1 MNPYELVKSFEKEI
15 SSYAGSPYA
24 VAVDSCTN
32 ALFLSCVY
40 RKAKR
45 VTLPART
52 YVSVPQSV
60 IHAGGS
66 VVFDDFKWDGSYRL
80 APYPIIDSACSLYP
94 AMYETGMDICL
105 SFSAN
110 KPLNI
115 GKGGMILT
123 NDSYAVEWYK
133 RARYEGRSEKD
144 LMQDS
149 FDMLGWNMYMTPE
162 QAARGL
168 QLLSFY
174 KPTVF
179 SREYPDLRRFPIFS
193 EKTLP

>member
-1 MNPYELVKSFEKEI
+1 MNPYELVKCFEREVAA
-15 SSYAGSPYA
+15 YAGAPYS

-32 ALFLSCVY
+32 AIFLACFY
-40 RKAKR
+40 RKVKQ
-45 VTLPART
+45 VSLPART

-66 VVFDDFKWDGSYRL
+66 VLFTDYSWDGSYRL
-80 APYPIIDSACSLYP
+80 TPYPIVDSACRLSP
-94 AMYETGMDICL
+94 GMYENGMDMCL

-123 NDSYAVEWYK
+123 DDQNAVEWYK
-133 RARYEGRSEKD
+133 KARYEGRSEVD
-144 LMQDS
+144 LMEDS

-174 KPTVF
+174 KPTTCI
-179 SREYPDLRRFPIFS
+179 RDYPDLRRFPIFTQPRTS
-193 EKTLP
+193 